1 MMERRPG
8 PKPGQREGC
17 GMEPKAG
24 DQDVGTEAVA
34 LARRLYLDEG
44 HPYGCAETCFMV
56 LKSAYGLED
65 PMDPSA
71 AIALNGGV
79 GWSGAMCGSLTGAA
93 LAVGML
99 AERRMPDHARAKLVA
114 RELVAGALTRFREVH
129 GSLDCRE
136 LIGYD
141 LRAPGEH
148 EAFLDS
154 GLWRTRCM
162 VQIETVV
169 AHLATFADEGA
180 WECAVS
186 EIEAHAVH

>member
-1 MMERRPG
+1 
-8 PKPGQREGC
+8 
-17 GMEPKAG
+17 
-24 DQDVGTEAVA
+24 
-34 LARRLYLDEG
+34 
-44 HPYGCAETCFMV
+44 MV
-56 LKSAYGLED
+56 LKSAYGLDD

-99 AERRMPDHARAKLVA
+99 AERRIPDHERAKLVA
-114 RELVAGALTRFREVH
+114 RELVAGALARFREVH
-129 GSLDCRE
+129 GSVDCRE

-148 EAFLDS
+148 HAFLDS

-169 AHLATFADEGA
+169 SHLAAFADQGT
-180 WECAVS
+180 WDGAVS
-186 EIEAHAVH
+186 EIEAHAEH